1 MMIINFII
9 NNFTVLTTIMF
20 LLISSIMSYNPLIKF
35 FWLIRH
41 YLTKEDIMNIILLI
55 FIIVLGVFIR
65 LTNSNIDYDIN
76 IIDLFFYLYNELY
89 LSQAQLLPIDGEN
102 LTKPNALFMNRDNG
116 RLNPYGYNGP
126 FSSRWFDNRELV
138 YNAINR
144 SDRVTFQPNHLGTSW
159 AQWLNIAPEDRSMF
173 VREFVAARAANLDH
187 MQSAMA
193 GLRAIIRSRSQ

>member
-1 MMIINFII
+1 
-9 NNFTVLTTIMF
+9 
-20 LLISSIMSYNPLIKF
+20 
-35 FWLIRH
+35 
-41 YLTKEDIMNIILLI
+41 MNIILLI
-55 FIIVLGVFIR
+55 FIIIFGVFIR

-102 LTKPNALFMNRDNG
+102 LTKPNALFMDRGNS

-187 MQSAMA
+187 LQSAMA
-193 GLRAIIRSRSQ
+193 GLRAIIRRRS